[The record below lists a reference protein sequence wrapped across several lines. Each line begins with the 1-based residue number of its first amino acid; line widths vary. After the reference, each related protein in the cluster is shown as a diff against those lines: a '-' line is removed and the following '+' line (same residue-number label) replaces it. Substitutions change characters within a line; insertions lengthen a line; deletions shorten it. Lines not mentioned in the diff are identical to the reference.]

1 MRIDLLKLSIGLT
14 AVLAAGCGYDSPSTG
29 PYPPPP
35 PPLSGSL
42 WTASASPS
50 AILRLAPSQLGS
62 TGALAPATM
71 ITTSSAEL
79 STLVGIA
86 FDGAGNLWVA
96 SQDDSRLLE
105 FVPAGLSSSGSA
117 AAMTVIVSNAGSL
130 SGPTSLAF
138 DPEHRLWVANRAN
151 GTLVRF
157 DPAQLAASGSPL
169 PAVIVSG
176 VGVPTSIAF
185 DAAGA
190 LWVSNSTG
198 NTLARYSAAQ
208 LAASGSPAP
217 AVLLSTTGTSLLKPS
232 GLAFDAFGTLWVAN
246 TNGAS
251 LVAFG
256 PDQLAASGSPEPRVV
271 LASNDGSLALPVGLA
286 FDDEGNLWVVG
297 GGGAVTEFARASLG
311 ASGAPAPSARL
322 QLTGFAL
329 FWNAAFWPRPAGLPL
344 F

>member
-1 MRIDLLKLSIGLT
+1 MRFNFLQVSIGLT
-14 AVLAAGCGYDSPSTG
+14 AVIAAGCGYASPATA

-50 AILRLAPSQLGS
+50 ALLRLAPSQLAS
-62 TGALAPATM
+62 AGALAPATT
-71 ITTSSAEL
+71 ITTPSAEL

-96 SQDDSRLLE
+96 SQDDSRLIG
-105 FVPAGLSSSGSA
+105 FAPAGLTSSGSA
-117 AAMTVIVSNAGSL
+117 AAMTVIAPNAGSL

-157 DPAQLAASGSPL
+157 DPAQLVASGAPL

-176 VGVPTSIAF
+176 VGLPTSIAF
-185 DAAGA
+185 DAAGG
-190 LWVSNSTG
+190 LWVSNSRD
-198 NTLARYSAAQ
+198 NTLARYSPAQ

-217 AVLLSTTGTSLLKPS
+217 AVLLSAAGTSLVKPS
-232 GLAFDAFGTLWVAN
+232 GLAFDASGNLWVAN

-251 LVAFG
+251 LAAFS
-256 PDQLAASGSPEPRVV
+256 PDQLAPGGSPEPRVV
-271 LASNDGSLALPVGLA
+271 LSSNDGSLSLPVGLA
-286 FDDEGNLWVVG
+286 FDGDGNLWVVG

-311 ASGAPAPSARL
+311 ATGAPEPSARF
-322 QLTGFAL
+322 QLTGYSL
-329 FWNAAFWPRPAGLPL
+329 FWNVAFWPRPAGLPL